1 MGCEVSTHCNAPVLS
16 FTSEAVAGEM
26 AQCAKHLPHKCGQT
40 RALTHG
46 FRGSSFGRL
55 TLLLSRKTEYR
66 GRSERW

>member
-1 MGCEVSTHCNAPVLS
+1 MGCEVSTHCYAPVLL

-46 FRGSSFGRL
+46 FRGSSIGHL
-55 TLLLSRKTEYR
+55 NLLLLRKTEYQ
-66 GRSERW
+66 GRSEI